1 MAQFRFA
8 FLLELAI
15 DAREDAARLMQASQA
30 VWLGAQGKLDQVDQ
44 YRVEYR
50 GRLLNSGQGGMSII
64 QWRDFQLFLAKLD
77 DVAVSQQQEVD
88 RLALIYE
95 GKRDAWLECEKKVK
109 AFEALKKRHLTTE
122 MQKELRNE
130 QRMNDEFNTRPRPR
144 SS

>member
-30 VWLGAQGKLDQVDQ
+30 NWLSAQGKLEQVDQ

-50 GRLLNSGQGGMSII
+50 ARLLGSGQGGMSII

-77 DVAVSQQQEVD
+77 DVALSQQLEIE
-88 RLALIYE
+88 RLASVYE
-95 GKRDAWLECEKKVK
+95 ARRDAWLECEKKVK
-109 AFEALKKRHLTTE
+109 AFEALKQRHLSAE

-130 QRMNDEFNTRPRPR
+130 QRINDEFNTRQRPR
-144 SS
+144 

>member
-15 DAREDAARLMQASQA
+15 GAREDAARLMQASQA
-30 VWLGAQGKLDQVDQ
+30 LWLSAQGKLDQIDQ

-50 GRLLNSGQGGMSII
+50 ARLLNNGQGGMGIS

-77 DVAVSQQQEVD
+77 DVALSQQQEIN
-88 RLALIYE
+88 RLLAVYE
-95 GKRDAWLECEKKVK
+95 SQRDAWLECEKKVK
-109 AFEALKKRHLTTE
+109 AFEALKKRHLSAE

-130 QRMNDEFNTRPRPR
+130 QRMNDEFNTRPRAR
-144 SS
+144 

>member
-1 MAQFRFA
+1 VAQFRFA

-30 VWLGAQGKLDQVDQ
+30 LWLSAQGKLDQIDQ

-50 GRLLNSGQGGMSII
+50 ARLLNNGQGGMGIS

-77 DVAVSQQQEVD
+77 DVALSQQQEIN
-88 RLALIYE
+88 RLLAVYE
-95 GKRDAWLECEKKVK
+95 SQRDAWLECEKKVK
-109 AFEALKKRHLTTE
+109 AFEALKKRHLNAE

-130 QRMNDEFNTRPRPR
+130 QRINDEFNTRPRAR
-144 SS
+144 

>member
-1 MAQFRFA
+1 VAQFRFA

-30 VWLGAQGKLDQVDQ
+30 LWLSAQGKLDQIDQ

-50 GRLLNSGQGGMSII
+50 ARLLNNGQGGMGIS

-77 DVAVSQQQEVD
+77 DVALSQQQEIN
-88 RLALIYE
+88 RLLAVYE
-95 GKRDAWLECEKKVK
+95 SQRDAWLECEKKVK
-109 AFEALKKRHLTTE
+109 AFEALKKRHLSAE

-130 QRMNDEFNTRPRPR
+130 QRMNDEFNTRPRAR
-144 SS
+144 

>member
-30 VWLGAQGKLDQVDQ
+30 LWLSAQGKLDQIDQ

-50 GRLLNSGQGGMSII
+50 ARLLNNGQGGMGIS

-77 DVAVSQQQEVD
+77 DVALSQQQEIN
-88 RLALIYE
+88 RLLAVYE
-95 GKRDAWLECEKKVK
+95 SQRDVWLECEKKVK
-109 AFEALKKRHLTTE
+109 AFEALKKRHLSAE

-130 QRMNDEFNTRPRPR
+130 QRMNDEFNTRPRAR
-144 SS
+144 

>member
-15 DAREDAARLMQASQA
+15 DAREEAARRMQTAQSH
-30 VWLGAQGKLDQVDQ
+30 WLGAQGKLDQVDQ

-50 GRLLNSGQGGMSII
+50 ARLLDSGQGGMSII

-77 DVAVSQQQEVD
+77 DVALVQQQEID
-88 RLALIYE
+88 RLLVAYE
-95 GKRDAWLECEKKVK
+95 AQRDAWLECEKKVK
-109 AFEALKKRHLTTE
+109 AFEALKQRHLSAE

-144 SS
+144 

>member
-30 VWLGAQGKLDQVDQ
+30 LWLSAQGKLDQIDQ

-50 GRLLNSGQGGMSII
+50 ARLLNNGQGGMGIS

-77 DVAVSQQQEVD
+77 DVALSQQQEIN
-88 RLALIYE
+88 RLLAVYE
-95 GKRDAWLECEKKVK
+95 SQRDAWLECEKKVK
-109 AFEALKKRHLTTE
+109 AFEALKKRHLSAE

-130 QRMNDEFNTRPRPR
+130 QRMNDEFNTRPRAR
-144 SS
+144 

>member
-1 MAQFRFA
+1 VAKFRFA

-30 VWLGAQGKLDQVDQ
+30 GWLGARGKLEQVDQ

-50 GRLLNSGQGGMSII
+50 ARLLNNGQSGMGIS

-77 DVAVSQQQEVD
+77 DVAKAQQQEID
-88 RLALIYE
+88 RLLRIYE
-95 GKRDAWLECEKKVK
+95 GHRDNWLECEKKVK
-109 AFEALKKRHLTTE
+109 AFEALKKRHLATE

-130 QRMNDEFNTRPRPR
+130 QRMSDEFNTRQRPR
-144 SS
+144 E